1 MIPVSLAPLLT
12 RYDALL
18 LDLDGCVRIGR
29 APTEGAVDAIAALR
43 AGGKRLAFITNDP
56 AFSGEEVVRELWR
69 MGFQASLEEV
79 VTVGG
84 AVQHVLAE
92 TPGWHTAFV
101 IGSPAIHRHVEDAGL
116 RILNNTDLAASAD
129 VVVIAGHT
137 GFDYDELRGATQA
150 VLEGAAMIAAGR
162 DRTFPMPDGPWPGTG
177 AVVSALECATA
188 EKAVSVGKPEP
199 QLFLTALDRMGI
211 DDAQRVLV
219 VGDRLDAD
227 VAGARAAG
235 IDAAV
240 VLTGVATEE
249 QAMNAKGA
257 GRVVAVAPSLA
268 SLVLRSD
275 A

>member
-1 MIPVSLAPLLT
+1 MNAVSLAPLLK

-18 LDLDGCVRIGR
+18 LDLDGCVRVGR
-29 APTEGAVDAIAALR
+29 SPTDRAVDAVAALR
-43 AGGKRLAFITNDP
+43 TAGKQLGFITNDP

-92 TPGWHTAFV
+92 TPGWHTAYV
-101 IGSPAIHRHVEDAGL
+101 IGSPAIHRHVDDAGV
-116 RILNNTDLAASAD
+116 RILNGTDLASRAD
-129 VVVIAGHT
+129 VVVVAGYT
-137 GFDYDELRGATQA
+137 GFHYDELRDATQA
-150 VLEGAAMIAAGR
+150 VAEGAAILTAGR

-177 AVVSALECATA
+177 AIVAALEYATG
-188 EKAVSVGKPEP
+188 EKAISVGKPEP

-211 DDAQRVLV
+211 DGERRALV

-235 IDAAV
+235 LDAAV

-249 QAMNAKGA
+249 EAMAAKNANA
-257 GRVVAVAPSLA
+257 GVVAVASSLA
-268 SLVLRSD
+268 ALVLR
-275 A
+275 